1 MKMAKKSAAQ
11 IRRMQQRATERG
23 EKYNPARS
31 STSDDDDQP
40 SSETEK
46 ISEPAWKPRVL
57 KLAKKLKQSLKEIE
71 SNTDINAKERR
82 SEKRKLLAISA
93 EKAECTVDDLVTF
106 LDTSDTLEN
115 EEGVPKK
122 KKQKTLKSNPYV
134 LFVGQMAYSTTAAA
148 LLEHFQKFLGDHVI
162 TPDNFKVRLLTD
174 AKKNRSRGMAFIEAN
189 DPKVLFECLKLH
201 HTTLDGR
208 RINVE
213 RTTGGGK
220 TSEKRKEKIKQYR
233 QEQQGIVHLVLLRTQ
248 LVYQKLFLTRLFL
261 FFICSP
267 GLGCCRSHVTY
278 SRQNYFGLPYSG
290 SPGPR

>member
-11 IRRMQQRATERG
+11 LRRMQQRATERG
-23 EKYNPARS
+23 EKYNPPRS

-40 SSETEK
+40 TNEREK
-46 ISEPAWKPRVL
+46 ISVPAWKPRVL

-71 SNTDINAKERR
+71 SNTAIKAKERR

-106 LDTSDTLEN
+106 LDTSDTLED
-115 EEGVPKK
+115 EEGAPK

-148 LLEHFQKFLGDHVI
+148 LLEHFQKVLGDHVI
-162 TPDNFKVRLLTD
+162 TPENFKVRLLTD

-233 QEQQGIVHLVLLRTQ
+233 QEQQGIVHPLLRT
-248 LVYQKLFLTRLFL
+248 
-261 FFICSP
+261 
-267 GLGCCRSHVTY
+267 
-278 SRQNYFGLPYSG
+278 
-290 SPGPR
+290 